1 MEEFFFE
8 ITYNIRDW
16 IVEIIAPAWGFVS
29 VVTRALSSTILA
41 TLLFVVIAR
50 NKDLQIPFI
59 GAGSPTVETLHLLYS
74 TEFVGSVFIVG
85 LLVNYAMQRRRDRLQ
100 DLNGAIEKAIGLL
113 VRRGSSMELPASA
126 DSTEDGLRS
135 RYRSA
140 LFNLKQW
147 PTGPRAWKSLER
159 VNRAAEYEERRN
171 LGDELTSAL
180 GDIFSLKDGSLDR
193 GFSIRYAWG
202 QLMVVWVF
210 LLCATAWS
218 DAVSG
223 NLPMIVSLLLTIYA
237 LNVCI
242 RLIDGQI

>member
-1 MEEFFFE
+1 
-8 ITYNIRDW
+8 
-16 IVEIIAPAWGFVS
+16 
-29 VVTRALSSTILA
+29 
-41 TLLFVVIAR
+41 
-50 NKDLQIPFI
+50 
-59 GAGSPTVETLHLLYS
+59 
-74 TEFVGSVFIVG
+74 
-85 LLVNYAMQRRRDRLQ
+85 
-100 DLNGAIEKAIGLL
+100 
-113 VRRGSSMELPASA
+113 MELPASA

-135 RYRSA
+135 RYRRA